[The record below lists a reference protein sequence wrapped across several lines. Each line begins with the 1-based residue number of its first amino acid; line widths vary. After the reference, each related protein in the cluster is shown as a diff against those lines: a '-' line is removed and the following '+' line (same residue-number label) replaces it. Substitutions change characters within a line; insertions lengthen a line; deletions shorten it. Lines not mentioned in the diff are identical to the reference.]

1 MHPINTLA
9 SYLLLFSN
17 TGDAIG
23 YTLLPPTNDGAD
35 GAVGAVV
42 VAGEVCHLCCNICS
56 IACVALLAP
65 MEVDGSRGR
74 ACLMR
79 SGLSL
84 GF

>member
-9 SYLLLFSN
+9 SYLLLLSI

-35 GAVGAVV
+35 GTVGGVV
-42 VAGEVCHLCCNICS
+42 MAGEACHLCCNICS